1 VCWDPWGSSQP
12 QSGTLGVQANEALVL
27 AVAIFFLAPAAMAFV
42 FMGSRLNFMDALFEA
57 IFAATTKSIPLFIAC
72 SISLL
77 RKYLLTTSLPPAH
90 SFQ

>member
-57 IFAATTKSIPLFIAC
+57 FSPPPPSLFLSLSLARSLCCANIP
-72 SISLL
+72 
-77 RKYLLTTSLPPAH
+77 
-90 SFQ
+90 